1 MDPFTLAGF
10 VGTAIVVIAYFAN
23 QMEWLASTDWRFPV
37 ANMLG
42 AALIMLSFMVGWN
55 LPAFLIEIFWFAISL
70 IGFLRQLLRKSAA

>member
-1 MDPFTLAGF
+1 
-10 VGTAIVVIAYFAN
+10 
-23 QMEWLASTDWRFPV
+23 
-37 ANMLG
+37 MLG